1 MINNQLIDQDNTSEN
16 PDDMENIIHEIFR
29 DNPDYTKLDLESKLV
44 KYGNQDLFLAIAR
57 NNHLTSINLA
67 YNYDASM
74 QNFID
79 IINAVKE
86 SKAIKSIDLSAN
98 YINPTVAQVIANLI
112 ISNKVIKEIDLGG
125 SRYIGDE
132 GMELIAKAIGEN
144 TTLQSLGINDI
155 GITDIGAASF
165 ILHLE
170 NNRTILK
177 LNYKPSEYS
186 ADQIDDPIDNEFYHE
201 DVNIDPHLNNSIR
214 TLIDRNNEYN
224 PEQRKFFS
232 EIKDA
237 LIDQFKK
244 TQPLSSADGFV
255 ISNRNLEVVNNVMDK
270 LSDNSILK
278 KIRDLFLVSK
288 SLSHLPI
295 KNLAEETSIKIVQ
308 DTIKLIVKNP
318 DFMMDSSEIKVVNE
332 VIYGYF
338 KSKKEFSLN
347 SLIDKP
353 TIETQSAS
361 GARLDQSSELR
372 SIS

>member
-44 KYGNQDLFLAIAR
+44 KYGNQDLFSAIAR
-57 NNHLTSINLA
+57 NNHLTSIKLA
-67 YNYDASM
+67 YNYNASM

-79 IINAVKE
+79 IINAIKE
-86 SKAIKSIDLSAN
+86 SKTIKSIDLSAN
-98 YINPTVAQVIANLI
+98 YINPAIAQAVANLI

-125 SRYIGDE
+125 SKYIGDE
-132 GMELIAKAIGEN
+132 GMELIANAIGEN
-144 TTLQSLGINDI
+144 TTLQCLGIYDI

-186 ADQIDDPIDNEFYHE
+186 ADQIDEPIDNEFYHE
-201 DVNIDPHLNNSIR
+201 DANIDPQLNNSIR

-255 ISNRNLEVVNNVMDK
+255 ISNRNLEVVNNVMDQ

-308 DTIKLIVKNP
+308 DTIKSIVKNP

-332 VIYGYF
+332 VIYEYF
-338 KSKKEFSLN
+338 KSKKELSLN

-353 TIETQSAS
+353 TIETKSAS